1 MNLGGPHGNA
11 AIAYS
16 LNTTLTLS
24 QSVIVAPSVA
34 PLYYEVDFT
43 GGTATITRPWTV
55 VPESIAGPGR
65 TTRTTN
71 PFLSFSMLSVSATPR
86 GNVVRRAAP
95 GSGVRERIVPCWKA
109 PVLRAAPP

>member
-1 MNLGGPHGNA
+1 MNLGGPYGNA

-55 VPESIAGPGR
+55 GP
-65 TTRTTN
+65 
-71 PFLSFSMLSVSATPR
+71 
-86 GNVVRRAAP
+86 
-95 GSGVRERIVPCWKA
+95 
-109 PVLRAAPP
+109 